1 MIRDLVTHIVTNLVD
16 NSSAITI
23 TETEKPGKPT
33 LEIRVAAGDVGK
45 VIGREGR
52 TFRALR
58 TLVQLLDGPSPRDIT
73 VDNLDA

>member
-1 MIRDLVTHIVTNLVD
+1 MIRDLVIHIVTSLVD
-16 NSSAITI
+16 NTAAVTV
-23 TETEKPGKPT
+23 TETEKSGRPT
-33 LEIRVAAGDVGK
+33 LEVRVAAGDVGK